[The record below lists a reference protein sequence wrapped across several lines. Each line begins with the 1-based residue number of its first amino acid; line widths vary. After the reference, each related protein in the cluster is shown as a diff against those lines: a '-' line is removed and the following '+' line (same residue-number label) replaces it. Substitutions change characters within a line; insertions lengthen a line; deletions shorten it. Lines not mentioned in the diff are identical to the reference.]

1 MIARMGVSRGA
12 YLMFVE
18 SGIPQVLGAK
28 ANECSVKARLRI
40 PMRDGLSLNAT
51 LFLPAN
57 INRPVPIVM
66 QMTPYGID
74 AFYPLGRRFCA
85 AELGFILVDCRG
97 RGDSDGL
104 FDMFESDVTDL
115 YDALEWIHVQPWCD
129 GQISMHGGSYSGT
142 NQWTAAKTSH
152 PALKGIAPWGA
163 AYPGID
169 VPPGGVPF
177 VGHLSWHVLTAG
189 RSTQWQMSADADLW
203 FGELAAAYRNNADFA
218 EIAARFGADSPAFLK
233 TIRDPFYAIK
243 ERTFL
248 PTDAE
253 MAAIDIP
260 ILSSTGQYDSTHG
273 GTLHFY
279 HEHQRLAGAD
289 AGQKHHLVIGPW
301 HHAGMDGTRNVGGLS
316 FGPAAGIDMGAVRI
330 AWYRWLFGLGPWPE
344 FLSDDVVYYMTGA
357 EEWRSASSLESVT
370 AGTQHWYLD
379 SGSNGAVSVF
389 QSGTLLQSLGQQSP
403 GPDGSG
409 TFRSDPLD
417 TEIIT
422 TELTRRALPRHEKKD
437 SAVLY
442 PDPVRGLHL
451 QIAGEDPTDQA
462 FAHNLNGQG
471 LVYHSLPLDDDI
483 DLAGIPELEM
493 WLTLSQPDA
502 DIVVLLSEI
511 LPEEGQ
517 SVLLWSNIL
526 RLRYRNGW
534 DNPQLAEPGVPFKAS
549 FFIPRFV
556 SRRLRKGSRLRM
568 VLRAPASMQFQKNL
582 HSGKLPAD
590 ERTEDARTCD
600 IHVHHREGMQTRLAL
615 PIAAVN
621 S

>member
-1 MIARMGVSRGA
+1 MLASSRIPGSA

-18 SGIPQVLGAK
+18 SGIPDHVGAR
-28 ANECSVKARLRI
+28 ADGCTVRTRLRI

-51 LFLPAN
+51 LFLPSDMKK
-57 INRPVPIVM
+57 PVPVVM

-104 FDMFESDVTDL
+104 FDMFESDITDL
-115 YDALEWIHVQPWCD
+115 YDAIDWIHVQPWCD
-129 GQISMHGGSYSGT
+129 GQISMHGGSYSAT
-142 NQWTAAKTSH
+142 NQWIAAKTGH
-152 PALKGIAPWGA
+152 KALKGIAPWGA

-203 FGELAAAYRNNADFA
+203 FAELANAYRNNADFA
-218 EIAARFGADSPAFLK
+218 DIAARFGADSPAFLK

-243 ERTFL
+243 ARTFL

-253 MAAIDIP
+253 MATIDIP

-273 GTLHFY
+273 GTVHFFR
-279 HEHQRLAGAD
+279 EHQRLAGAD
-289 AGQKHHLVIGPW
+289 ARKKHHLVIGPW
-301 HHAGMDGTRNVGGLS
+301 HHAGMDGTTRVGGLN
-316 FGPAAGIDMGAVRI
+316 FAAVAGIDMGAVRI
-330 AWYRWLFGLGPWPE
+330 AWYLWLFGLGPWPE
-344 FLSDDVVYYMTGA
+344 FLSDQLVYYMTGA
-357 EEWRSASSLESVT
+357 EEWRGASSIETAT
-370 AGTQHWYLD
+370 AGQQHWYLD
-379 SGSNGAVSVF
+379 SGSKGAATVF
-389 QSGTLLQSLGQQSP
+389 DAGTLLPSP
-403 GPDGSG
+403 GPDGHG
-409 TFRSDPLD
+409 AFRSDPLN
-417 TEIIT
+417 TEIINV
-422 TELTRRALPRHEKKD
+422 ELKRRALPRHEKKD

-471 LVYHSLPLDDDI
+471 LVYHSASLSADM
-483 DLAGIPELEM
+483 DLAGFPALEM
-493 WLTLSQPDA
+493 WLSLSQPDA

-517 SVLLWSNIL
+517 SVLIWSNIL

-556 SRRLRKGSRLRM
+556 SRRLRKSSRLRL
-568 VLRAPASMQFQKNL
+568 VLRVPASIQFQKNL

-590 ERTEDARTCD
+590 ERTEDARTCN
-600 IHVHHREGMQTRLAL
+600 IQVHHSEGMQTRLTL
-615 PIAAVN
+615 PIAAMN